1 MNLLLIKIS
10 FKTIMLS
17 KYFSSKVFLGIA
29 FFGSLLSLTLFS
41 FLKIPFLFTSLQ
53 GDMQK
58 NFILILLGLIS
69 SLSFFIYLVSK
80 KEISSPKTGI
90 AILLY
95 LLIPIALILS
105 TIFSSDFSSS
115 FFGKFISASNLVFLS
130 SLILSVYIISAY
142 LKDGF
147 KSWTWVTIV
156 ISSLILTVP
165 IVLAIILLRFNLTNI
180 SSYLV
185 YFVSNWDVVAVVSA
199 LIVVTSLV
207 YFETI
212 AFSPKQRFISLIVI
226 IIHLILVL
234 FIIIPDI
241 WYAIALSSLGILVIS
256 IIHKNKT
263 SNHKKIY
270 NRLSF
275 YVFVVALFFSIV
287 FSLSSTWKKAG
298 TFTQNIANFSTKYS
312 GINYSFVKPKFDLS
326 FNLGVSRLKK
336 GEIFGSGLNEFNNVW
351 QKEKPQSILESMY
364 WNTEFISSYS
374 ALTTLFVTIGIFGIL
389 AIITVISALVYVV
402 VKDIKRKDGNS
413 HLDLDDENKFYFLSS
428 IALFIFSIALLFLFV
443 NTQLTILIF
452 ALSSALLA
460 AHVVKWEETK
470 ISESGY
476 LLFFIALIIILS
488 GSIININRS
497 RSASITSTALNNF
510 QKDNNIDKLEA
521 QLIKAARIAN
531 DDTDYRLLTQFYI
544 YKTQQLI
551 SATSTA
557 SSTTEELQK
566 QVLTSLNSA
575 IASSKTAISIDENDF
590 NNYISLGSVYGFSM
604 NLDKQNK
611 DGYYKSA
618 KEAYTKALTLNPK
631 NPSIPLTLAE
641 LQYSYDQNS
650 SSTISTIKKSLE
662 IKPNYSAAYYTLS
675 QLAAQSNDRAS
686 ALNYA
691 KEAIQADPNN
701 KDAYMQ
707 YGILTLNKKD
717 LSREELNEAYSAFVS
732 VLNIDQA
739 NLTAAY
745 YLAITY
751 TLGKDFVNAKAVS
764 DALSKALP
772 NDEKIK
778 ELETYIAT
786 QQKEASK

>member
-1 MNLLLIKIS
+1 
-10 FKTIMLS
+10 MLS
-17 KYFSSKVFLGIA
+17 KYFSSKIFLGIA

-41 FLKIPFLFTSLQ
+41 FLKIPFLFPSLQ

-58 NFILILLGLIS
+58 NFILILLGLVS

-95 LLIPIALILS
+95 LLVPVALILS
-105 TIFSSDFSSS
+105 TVFSPDFTSS
-115 FFGKFISASNLVFLS
+115 FFGKYISASNLVFLS

-142 LKDGF
+142 LKNGF
-147 KSWTWVTIV
+147 KSWTWLTIV
-156 ISSLILTVP
+156 ISSLILTLP
-165 IVLAIILLRFNLTNI
+165 LVLAIVLSRFNLNNI
-180 SSYLV
+180 ATYLV
-185 YFVSNWDVVAVVSA
+185 YLISNWDVVAVVSA
-199 LIVVTSLV
+199 LIIVISLV

-212 AFSPKQRFISLIVI
+212 AFSPKQRFISLILI

-256 IIHKNKT
+256 IIHKNKIP
-263 SNHKKIY
+263 NHKKIY

-275 YVFVVALFFSIV
+275 YVLILALFFSIV
-287 FSLSSTWKKAG
+287 FSLSDNWTKAG
-298 TFTQNIANFSTKYS
+298 NFTKNITNFSTKYS
-312 GINYSFVKPKFDLS
+312 GINYSFVKPEFGLS

-336 GEIFGSGLNEFNNVW
+336 GEIFGTGLNEFNNVW
-351 QKEKPQSILESMY
+351 QKEKTQSIIESMY

-389 AIITVISALVYVV
+389 AILTVISTLVYAV
-402 VKDIKRKDGNS
+402 VKDIRRKDGNS
-413 HLDLDDENKFYFLSS
+413 NLDLDDENKFYFLSS
-428 IALFIFSIALLFLFV
+428 IALFIFSVALLILFV

-452 ALSSALLA
+452 ALSSALLS
-460 AHVVKWEETK
+460 AHIIKWEETK

-488 GSIININRS
+488 GSIININRE
-497 RSASITSTALNNF
+497 RSSSITSVALNNF

-521 QLIKAARIAN
+521 QLLKAARIAN
-531 DDTDYRLLTQFYI
+531 DDTNYRLLTQFYLF
-544 YKTQQLI
+544 KTQQLV
-551 SATSTA
+551 SATST
-557 SSTTEELQK
+557 EKEDLQK

-575 IASSKTAISIDENDF
+575 IASSKTAISIDENDY
-590 NNYISLGSVYGFSM
+590 NNYIYLGSVYGFSM

-611 DGYYKSA
+611 EGYYKNA
-618 KEAYTKALTLNPK
+618 KEAYTKALSLYPK
-631 NPSIPLTLAE
+631 NPSITLTLAE

-662 IKPNYSAAYYTLS
+662 IKPNFSAAYYTLS
-675 QLAAQSNDRAS
+675 QLAAQNNDRAS
-686 ALNYA
+686 ALSYA
-691 KEAIQADPNN
+691 AQAIQADPNN
-701 KDAYMQ
+701 KEAYMQ

-717 LSREELNEAYSAFVS
+717 LSRDELNEAYTAFVS
-732 VLNIDQA
+732 VLNMDQT
-739 NLTAAY
+739 NLSAAY
-745 YLAITY
+745 YLATTY
-751 TLGKDFVNAKAVS
+751 TLGKDFVNAKAVV

-772 NDEKIK
+772 DDQKIK
-778 ELETYIAT
+778 ELEAYIIS
-786 QQKEASK
+786 QEKEASR